1 MRPRVTR
8 WYHNSVAVERGPIIF
23 ALNVAADWN
32 KLRTRGMTADW
43 EVQPKSTWNY
53 ALEVNE
59 RTAES
64 ALKVTEQNADK
75 DVFTLNGAPVR
86 IEVKGRRV
94 REWQETQGV
103 AGELPQSP
111 MASSEPEEVLT
122 LVPYGAAKL
131 RITAF
136 PELA

>member
-23 ALNVAADWN
+23 SLNIAADWK

-43 EVQPKSTWNY
+43 EVQPKSSWNY

-64 ALKVTEQNADK
+64 ALKVTEQSTDK

-86 IEVKGRRV
+86 IEVKGRKAP
-94 REWQETQGV
+94 EWQETHGV

-111 MASSEPEEVLT
+111 MASSEPEETLT

-136 PELA
+136 PEEA